1 MTIYV
6 IVYIFEQETIC
17 SPLFEKKKCE
27 KKFVDSGFV
36 KTCDEF
42 VTS

>member
-17 SPLFEKKKCE
+17 SPSFEKN
-27 KKFVDSGFV
+27 FVDSGFV
-36 KTCDEF
+36 KICDEF